1 MKMRFF
7 GLLLA
12 PLLALGAAN
21 AYADAIIVGTAMSD
35 HAGALAFDIQVDP
48 NADPVYVADE
58 LKSNLEL
65 SSGSVQSVKVDD
77 GIAHVVADGA
87 TPKAEVQAMLNN
99 DVALATG
106 VGPSP
111 AGTEYR
117 RRAFWLL
124 GGLGGL
130 AALGGNDNNPTAPLA
145 EEPPPPTG
153 TPVRPPPAVI
163 PTPTVPPVLS
173 PGP

>member
-1 MKMRFF
+1 MKTRLLGILLVPM
-7 GLLLA
+7 LLLF
-12 PLLALGAAN
+12 AAH
-21 AYADAIIVGTAMSD
+21 AHADAIIVGTALSD
-35 HAGALAFDIQVDP
+35 HAGSFVLDLQIDP
-48 NADPVYVADE
+48 NADPVYVADQ
-58 LKSNLEL
+58 LKANLEL
-65 SSGSVQSVKVDD
+65 SSGSIKSVKVED
-77 GIAHVVADGA
+77 GIAHVKADGA
-87 TPKAEVQAMLNN
+87 TPKSEVQAMLNN

-130 AALGGNDNNPTAPLA
+130 AALGGNGNNPQAPLA
-145 EEPPPPTG
+145 EEPPPPIASPTN
-153 TPVRPPPAVI
+153 PPA
-163 PTPTVPPVLS
+163 LS